1 MGLGKVLE
9 YLLAIFFQ
17 LSITCLV
24 TIISFHSRK
33 IKFPTSNNFLWSI
46 SKELIVLRFCKYK
59 DLNSIRKARIIPICV
74 FITPAPLM
82 HNLQTKRKRNKLS
95 IVLISIINNYYNNS
109 LLKCLENL
117 CIYSTIVNPA
127 MSL

>member
-59 DLNSIRKARIIPICV
+59 DLNSIRKARIIPICLHY
-74 FITPAPLM
+74 TSTTDAQL
-82 HNLQTKRKRNKLS
+82 TNKKEEKQ
-95 IVLISIINNYYNNS
+95 IIN
-109 LLKCLENL
+109 
-117 CIYSTIVNPA
+117 CINFHN
-127 MSL
+127 